1 MVVPAPP
8 PRVTGARR
16 RCLDCVEVDD
26 GPEHASGPAAP
37 RPSRRVVTD
46 PVFGPYWAGKLLAN
60 VGIWIQNIASAALVW
75 QLTSSAFLVGLV
87 SFAQF
92 LPQLLLTPVSGAMAD
107 RGSPRRQIL
116 LGRALCSLGAAA
128 LAGWVLL
135 TPDVADVPPWV
146 VMVTAL
152 VVGIGFSVGGPAMQA
167 LLPSLVREGEVARAV
182 ALDNLTFS
190 VGRAVGPAVGGVV
203 AASAGYGV
211 AFLLAAVAHV
221 VFLVA
226 VFRLRP
232 PGGAR
237 APGPRLSVTDGI
249 RYLRT
254 DPVVGVFLLGVT
266 AVGIGA
272 DPAVTLVPSL
282 SDALGGGPEL
292 VGLLASA
299 FGAGAI
305 LGFFV
310 QAVLVRFIDQA
321 WLATSGLVVLASSAV
336 GLALS
341 WNVPAAVVAFGLG
354 GIGLTLAMNGL
365 TTLLYDRVPR
375 ELIGRIMALWLVG
388 FVGSRPLAAAL
399 NGALT
404 DLISVGAALLTTA
417 AIVLGVAVV
426 CRPSVLRRP
435 PPGR

>member
-1 MVVPAPP
+1 M
-8 PRVTGARR
+8 
-16 RCLDCVEVDD
+16 DD
-26 GPEHASGPAAP
+26 GPGDAAGPAAP
-37 RPSRRVVTD
+37 RPSRRLVTD

-60 VGIWIQNIASAALVW
+60 IGIWIQNIASAALVW

-92 LPQLLLTPVSGAMAD
+92 VPQLVLTPVSGAMAD
-107 RGSPRRQIL
+107 RGSPRKQIL
-116 LGRALCSLGAAA
+116 LGRSLCTLGAAA

-135 TPDVADVPPWV
+135 TPDVSDVPPWV

-167 LLPSLVREGEVARAV
+167 LLPSLVRQGEVARAV

-203 AASAGYGV
+203 AATAGYGV
-211 AFLLAAVAHV
+211 AFLLAAIGHA
-221 VFLVA
+221 VFLLA
-226 VFRLRP
+226 VFRLRA
-232 PGGAR
+232 PGAAT
-237 APGPRLSVTDGI
+237 APGPRLSVIDGL

-254 DPVVGVFLLGVT
+254 DPVVGVLLLGVT

-272 DPAVTLVPSL
+272 DPAVTLGPSL
-282 SDALGGGPEL
+282 ADALGGGPEL
-292 VGLLASA
+292 VGLFASA
-299 FGAGAI
+299 FGVGAF

-310 QAVLVRFIDQA
+310 QALLIRFLDHA
-321 WLATSGLVVLASSAV
+321 RLATSGLVLLGLSAV

-341 WNVPAAVVAFGLG
+341 TGVPVAVAAFGVG
-354 GIGLTLAMNGL
+354 GVGLTLAMNGV

-375 ELIGRIMALWLVG
+375 EYIGRIMALWLVG
-388 FVGSRPLAAAL
+388 FVGSRPLAATL

-404 DLISVGAALLTTA
+404 DLITVGAALLTTA
-417 AIVLGVAVV
+417 VLVLGVAAV
-426 CRPSVLRRP
+426 CRPSVLRRAAP
-435 PPGR
+435 ER

>member
-1 MVVPAPP
+1 MAGVGP
-8 PRVTGARR
+8 
-16 RCLDCVEVDD
+16 RCLDCLEVDD
-26 GPEHASGPAAP
+26 AEQDPGPAVP
-37 RPSRRVVTD
+37 RPSRRLVTD

-92 LPQLLLTPVSGAMAD
+92 VPQLVLTPLSGAMAD
-107 RGSPRRQIL
+107 RGSPRKQIL
-116 LGRALCSLGAAA
+116 LGRTLCTLGAAI

-135 TPDVADVPPWV
+135 TPDVSDVPPWV

-167 LLPSLVREGEVARAV
+167 LLPSLVRPGEVARAV

-203 AASAGYGV
+203 AATAGYGV
-211 AFLLAAVAHV
+211 AFLLAAVGHL

-226 VFRLRP
+226 VFRLRT
-232 PGGAR
+232 PGA
-237 APGPRLSVTDGI
+237 ATVPGPRLSVSAGV

-254 DPVVGVFLLGVT
+254 DPVVGVLLLGVT

-272 DPAVTLVPSL
+272 DPAVTLGPSL
-282 SDALGGGPEL
+282 ADTLGGGPEL
-292 VGLLASA
+292 VGVLASA
-299 FGAGAI
+299 FGAGAF

-310 QAVLVRFIDQA
+310 QAGLVRWIDHA
-321 WLATSGLVVLASSAV
+321 WLATSGMVLLASSAV

-341 WNVPAAVVAFGLG
+341 WSVTAAVVAFVVGGL
-354 GIGLTLAMNGL
+354 GLTLAMNGV

-375 ELIGRIMALWLVG
+375 EYIGRIMALWLMG

-404 DLISVGAALLTTA
+404 DLVSVRAALGTTA
-417 AIVLGVAVV
+417 VIVLAAAAV

-435 PPGR
+435 VPGS

>member
-1 MVVPAPP
+1 MED
-8 PRVTGARR
+8 GA
-16 RCLDCVEVDD
+16 EQHP
-26 GPEHASGPAAP
+26 GPGAP
-37 RPSRRVVTD
+37 RPSRRLVTD

-92 LPQLLLTPVSGAMAD
+92 VPQLVLTPMSGAMAD

-116 LGRALCSLGAAA
+116 LGRTLCTLGAAA

-135 TPDVADVPPWV
+135 TPDVSDVPPWV

-203 AASAGYGV
+203 AATAGYGV
-211 AFLLAAVAHV
+211 AFLLAAVGHV
-221 VFLVA
+221 VFLLA
-226 VFRLRP
+226 VFRLRT
-232 PGGAR
+232 PGGAV
-237 APGPRLSVTDGI
+237 APGPRLSVIAGV

-254 DPVVGVFLLGVT
+254 DPVVGVLLLGVT
-266 AVGIGA
+266 AVGVGA
-272 DPAVTLVPSL
+272 DPAVTLGPSL
-282 SDALGGGPEL
+282 ADALGGGPGL

-299 FGAGAI
+299 FGVGAF

-310 QAVLVRFIDQA
+310 QAALTRYLDHA
-321 WLATSGLVVLASSAV
+321 RLATSGLVLLGLSAV

-341 WNVPAAVVAFGLG
+341 WNVPAAVVAFVVG
-354 GIGLTLAMNGL
+354 GVGLTLAMNSL

-375 ELIGRIMALWLVG
+375 EFIGRIMALWLVG

-404 DLISVGAALLTTA
+404 DLVSVGAALLTTA
-417 AIVLGVAVV
+417 VMVLGVAAV
-426 CRPSVLRRP
+426 CRPSVLRRSA
-435 PPGR
+435 PGR

>member
-1 MVVPAPP
+1 MDG
-8 PRVTGARR
+8 GAER
-16 RCLDCVEVDD
+16 E
-26 GPEHASGPAAP
+26 PEPAAP
-37 RPSRRVVTD
+37 RPSRRLVTD

-75 QLTSSAFLVGLV
+75 QLTASAFLVGMV

-92 LPQLLLTPVSGAMAD
+92 VPQLVLTPVSGAMAD

-116 LGRALCSLGAAA
+116 LGRALCALGAAV

-146 VMVTAL
+146 VMVCAL
-152 VVGIGFSVGGPAMQA
+152 VVGIGFSVGGPAMHS
-167 LLPSLVREGEVARAV
+167 LLPSLVRPGELPRAV
-182 ALDNLTFS
+182 ALDNLTLS

-203 AASAGYGV
+203 AATAGYGV
-211 AFLLAAVAHV
+211 AFGLAAVGHV
-221 VFLVA
+221 VFLLA
-226 VFRLRP
+226 VFRLRT
-232 PGGAR
+232 PGAAT
-237 APGPRLSVTDGI
+237 APGPRLSVAAGI

-254 DPVVGVFLLGVT
+254 DPVVGVLLLGIT

-272 DPAVTLVPSL
+272 DPAVTLGPAL
-282 SDALGGGPEL
+282 SDRLGGGPEL

-299 FGAGAI
+299 FGVGAL
-305 LGFFV
+305 LGFV
-310 QAVLVRFIDQA
+310 VHAALLRFLDHA
-321 WLATSGLVVLASSAV
+321 RLATTGLVLLALSAV
-336 GLALS
+336 GLALAGS
-341 WNVPAAVVAFGLG
+341 EAAAVAAFAVG
-354 GIGLTLAMNGL
+354 GVGMTLAMNGV

-375 ELIGRIMALWLVG
+375 EYIGRIMALWLVG

-404 DLISVGAALLTTA
+404 DLVSVVAALLATA
-417 AIVLGVAVV
+417 VFVLGVAVV

-435 PPGR
+435 APGR

>member
-1 MVVPAPP
+1 V
-8 PRVTGARR
+8 G
-16 RCLDCVEVDD
+16 D
-26 GPEHASGPAAP
+26 GPEGEPGPAAP
-37 RPSRRVVTD
+37 RPSRRLLTD

-92 LPQLLLTPVSGAMAD
+92 LPQLVLTPVSGAMAD

-116 LGRALCSLGAAA
+116 LGRALCTLGAAV

-135 TPDVADVPPWV
+135 TPDVADVPPWIM
-146 VMVTAL
+146 MVTAL

-167 LLPSLVREGEVARAV
+167 LLPSLVRDGEVGRAV

-190 VGRAVGPAVGGVV
+190 VGRALGPALGGVV
-203 AASAGYGV
+203 AATAGYGV
-211 AFLLAAVAHV
+211 AFLLAAVGHL
-221 VFLVA
+221 VFLGA
-226 VFRLRP
+226 VFRLRT
-232 PGGAR
+232 PGAAT
-237 APGPRLSVTDGI
+237 APGPRLSVADGV

-254 DPVVGVFLLGVT
+254 DPVVGILLLGVT

-272 DPAVTLVPSL
+272 DPAVTLGPSL
-282 SDALGGGPEL
+282 SEALGGGPEL

-299 FGAGAI
+299 FGVGAF
-305 LGFFV
+305 LGFFA
-310 QAVLVRFIDQA
+310 QAALTRFLDHA
-321 WLATSGLVVLASSAV
+321 RLATSGLVLLGFAAV
-336 GLALS
+336 GLAVS
-341 WNVPAAVVAFGLG
+341 WNVPAAVGAFVVG
-354 GIGLTLAMNGL
+354 GVGLTLAMNSL

-375 ELIGRIMALWLVG
+375 EFIGRIMALWLVG

-404 DLISVGAALLTTA
+404 DLVSVGAALLTTA
-417 AIVLGVAVV
+417 VIVLGVAAV
-426 CRPSVLRRP
+426 CRPAVLRRSAP
-435 PPGR
+435 EP

>member
-1 MVVPAPP
+1 M
-8 PRVTGARR
+8 
-16 RCLDCVEVDD
+16 
-26 GPEHASGPAAP
+26 P
-37 RPSRRVVTD
+37 RPSRRLVTD

-60 VGIWIQNIASAALVW
+60 IGIWIQNIASAALVW

-92 LPQLLLTPVSGAMAD
+92 VPQLVLTPVSGAMAD

-116 LGRALCSLGAAA
+116 LGRALCTVGAAT

-146 VMVTAL
+146 VMVCAL

-167 LLPSLVREGEVARAV
+167 LLPSLVRPGEVAPAV

-203 AASAGYGV
+203 AATAGYGV
-211 AFLLAAVAHV
+211 AFLLAAVGHL
-221 VFLVA
+221 VFFVA
-226 VFRLRP
+226 VFLLRT
-232 PGGAR
+232 PGAAT
-237 APGPRLSVTDGI
+237 APGPRLSVAAGI

-254 DPVVGVFLLGVT
+254 DPVVGVLLLGVT

-272 DPAVTLVPSL
+272 DPAVTLGPSL

-299 FGAGAI
+299 FGAGAF

-310 QAVLVRFIDQA
+310 QVVLVRFLDHA
-321 WLATSGLVVLASSAV
+321 WLATSGLVLLGCSAV

-341 WNVPAAVVAFGLG
+341 WNVPAAVAAFVVG
-354 GIGLTLAMNGL
+354 GVGLTLAMNGV
-365 TTLLYDRVPR
+365 TTLLYARVPK
-375 ELIGRIMALWLVG
+375 EYIGRIMALWLVG

-404 DLISVGAALLTTA
+404 DLVSVGAALTTTA
-417 AIVLGVAVV
+417 VIVLGAAAV
-426 CRPSVLRRP
+426 CRPAVLRRP
-435 PPGR
+435 VPGS

>member
-1 MVVPAPP
+1 M
-8 PRVTGARR
+8 
-16 RCLDCVEVDD
+16 DD
-26 GPEHASGPAAP
+26 GAEQDPGPAAP
-37 RPSRRVVTD
+37 RPSRRLLTD

-92 LPQLLLTPVSGAMAD
+92 VPQLVLTPMSGAMAD

-116 LGRALCSLGAAA
+116 LGRTLCTIGAAV

-135 TPDVADVPPWV
+135 TPDVADVPPWI

-167 LLPSLVREGEVARAV
+167 LLPSLVREGEVPRAV

-190 VGRAVGPAVGGVV
+190 VGRAVGPALGGVV
-203 AASAGYGV
+203 AATAGYGI
-211 AFLLAAVAHV
+211 AFLLAAIGHL
-221 VFLVA
+221 VFLGA
-226 VFRLRP
+226 VFRLRTP
-232 PGGAR
+232 TSAA
-237 APGPRLSVTDGI
+237 APGPRLSVSAGV

-254 DPVVGVFLLGVT
+254 DPVVGVLLLGVT

-272 DPAVTLVPSL
+272 DPAVTLGPSL

-292 VGLLASA
+292 VGVLASA
-299 FGAGAI
+299 FGAGAF

-310 QAVLVRFIDQA
+310 QAGLVRFLDHA
-321 WLATSGLVVLASSAV
+321 WLATSGLVLLAFSAA

-341 WNVPAAVVAFGLG
+341 WNVPTAVVAFVIG
-354 GIGLTLAMNGL
+354 GVGLTLAMNGL
-365 TTLLYDRVPR
+365 TTLLYARVPR
-375 ELIGRIMALWLVG
+375 EFIGRIMALWLMG
-388 FVGSRPLAAAL
+388 FVGSRPLAATL

-404 DLISVGAALLTTA
+404 DLVSVNAALLTTA
-417 AIVLGVAVV
+417 AVVLAAVCV

-435 PPGR
+435 APGR

>member
-1 MVVPAPP
+1 MDG
-8 PRVTGARR
+8 GAEQ
-16 RCLDCVEVDD
+16 DP
-26 GPEHASGPAAP
+26 GSAAP
-37 RPSRRVVTD
+37 RPSRRLVTD
-46 PVFGPYWAGKLLAN
+46 PVFGPYWFGKLLAN

-92 LPQLLLTPVSGAMAD
+92 VPQLVLTPLSGAMAD

-116 LGRALCSLGAAA
+116 LGRALCTLGAAA
-128 LAGWVLL
+128 LAAVVLL

-152 VVGIGFSVGGPAMQA
+152 VVGIGFSVGGPAMQT
-167 LLPSLVREGEVARAV
+167 LLPSLVREGELARAV
-182 ALDNLTFS
+182 ALDNLTIS
-190 VGRAVGPAVGGVV
+190 VGRAVGPALGGVV
-203 AASAGYGV
+203 AATVGYGV
-211 AFLLAAVAHV
+211 AFLLAAVGHL

-226 VFRLRP
+226 VFRLRT
-232 PGGAR
+232 PGAAA

-254 DPVVGVFLLGVT
+254 DPVVGVLLLGVT

-272 DPAVTLVPSL
+272 DPAMTLGPSL
-282 SDALGGGPEL
+282 SDALGGGPKL

-299 FGAGAI
+299 FGIGAF

-310 QAVLVRFIDQA
+310 QVALVRWLDHA
-321 WLATSGLVVLASSAV
+321 LLATSGLTLLASSAV
-336 GLALS
+336 GMALS
-341 WNVPAAVVAFGLG
+341 YNVPAAVSAFVVG
-354 GIGLTLAMNGL
+354 GIGMTMAMNGL
-365 TTLLYDRVPR
+365 TTLLYARVPK
-375 ELIGRIMALWLVG
+375 EFVGRIMALWLVG

-404 DLISVGAALLTTA
+404 DLVSVGAALLTSA
-417 AIVLGVAVV
+417 GIVLAAAAV

-435 PPGR
+435 APER

>member
-1 MVVPAPP
+1 MDG
-8 PRVTGARR
+8 GAER
-16 RCLDCVEVDD
+16 E
-26 GPEHASGPAAP
+26 PEPAAP
-37 RPSRRVVTD
+37 RPSRRLVTD

-75 QLTSSAFLVGLV
+75 QLTASAFLVGMV

-92 LPQLLLTPVSGAMAD
+92 VPQLVLTPVSGAMAD

-116 LGRALCSLGAAA
+116 LGRALCALGAAV

-146 VMVTAL
+146 VMVCAL
-152 VVGIGFSVGGPAMQA
+152 VVGIGFSVGGPAMHS
-167 LLPSLVREGEVARAV
+167 LLPSLVRPGELPRAV
-182 ALDNLTFS
+182 ALDNLTLS

-203 AASAGYGV
+203 AATAGYGV
-211 AFLLAAVAHV
+211 AFGLAAVGHV
-221 VFLVA
+221 VFLLA
-226 VFRLRP
+226 VFRLRT
-232 PGGAR
+232 PGAAT
-237 APGPRLSVTDGI
+237 APGPRLSVAAGI

-254 DPVVGVFLLGVT
+254 DPVVGVLLLGIT

-272 DPAVTLVPSL
+272 DPAVTLGPAL
-282 SDALGGGPEL
+282 SDRLGGGPEL

-299 FGAGAI
+299 FGVGAL
-305 LGFFV
+305 LGFV
-310 QAVLVRFIDQA
+310 VHAALLRFLDHA
-321 WLATSGLVVLASSAV
+321 RLATTGLVLLALSAV
-336 GLALS
+336 GLALAGS
-341 WNVPAAVVAFGLG
+341 EAAAVAAFAVG
-354 GIGLTLAMNGL
+354 GVGMTLAMNGV

-375 ELIGRIMALWLVG
+375 EYIGRIMALWLVG

-404 DLISVGAALLTTA
+404 DLVSVVAALLATA
-417 AIVLGVAVV
+417 VFVLGVAAV

-435 PPGR
+435 APGR